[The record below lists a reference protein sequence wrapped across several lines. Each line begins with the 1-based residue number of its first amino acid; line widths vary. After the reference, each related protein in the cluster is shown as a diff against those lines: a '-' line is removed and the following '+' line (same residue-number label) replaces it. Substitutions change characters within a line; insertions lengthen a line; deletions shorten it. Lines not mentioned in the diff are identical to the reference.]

1 MWLYVIGPMAK
12 NENLNRA
19 AFEDAQDKLWDAGY
33 HVLTPYDV
41 VSPNMSYEKAMK
53 ANINTMLTCDG
64 VALLEGWNEDRNT
77 KLEKQVAI
85 ECGLDVQPL
94 CAWLVKVP
102 SDSPYAYSV
111 TKSLSSDVI
120 KFGDNNNDYL

>member
-19 AFEDAQDKLWDAGY
+19 AFEDAQDKLWSAGY

-53 ANINTMLTCDG
+53 ASINTMLTCDG
-64 VALLEGWNEDRNT
+64 VALLEGWNENKNT
-77 KLEKQVAI
+77 KLEKEVAI
-85 ECGLDVQPL
+85 ECGLVVRPL
-94 CAWLVKVP
+94 CAWLVEVS

-111 TKSLSSDVI
+111 TKSLNSDVI

>member
-64 VALLEGWNEDRNT
+64 VALLEGWNENKNT
-77 KLEKQVAI
+77 KLEKEVAI
-85 ECGLDVQPL
+85 ECGLDVRPL

-111 TKSLSSDVI
+111 TKSLNSDVI

>member
-64 VALLEGWNEDRNT
+64 VALLEGWNENKNT
-77 KLEKQVAI
+77 KLEKEVAI
-85 ECGLDVQPL
+85 ECGLDVWPL

-111 TKSLSSDVI
+111 TKSLNSDVI